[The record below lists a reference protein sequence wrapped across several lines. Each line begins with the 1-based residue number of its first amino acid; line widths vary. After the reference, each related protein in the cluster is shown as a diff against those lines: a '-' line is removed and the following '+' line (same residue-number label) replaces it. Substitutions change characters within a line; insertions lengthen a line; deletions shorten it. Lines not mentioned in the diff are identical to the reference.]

1 MNRKTDCRVPEPN
14 GIDCS
19 NRLSALVPGQLLP
32 PLVTHVM
39 VRMEM
44 GADLALACRWV
55 WAVAST
61 TDRARLNTWINVH
74 VPSLAARAIDE
85 DKRFARLVDME
96 QEACNP

>member
-1 MNRKTDCRVPEPN
+1 MSRDDCRVPEPN

-19 NRLSALVPGQLLP
+19 NRGSGLVPGQLLP
-32 PLVTHVM
+32 PLVTHVL

-44 GADLALACRWV
+44 GADLRLACRWV
-55 WAVAST
+55 WAVASFE
-61 TDRARLNTWINVH
+61 DRARVAAWITLH

-85 DKRFARLVDME
+85 EKRFARLVDLE